1 MKLPQGYSNPYS
13 PLSPQG
19 TAATATNV
27 KTLSAKDKESTTNL
41 QYSPI
46 PVAQTAGAAAAAQ
59 ASAQASAQSSAQ
71 VAAQGQVAPMPGPIT
86 PGMPLLPGMP
96 TSPIALPGPGFGF
109 GFGPGFLGL
118 GGIGSGM
125 GGFGGMPGLGVFGTF
140 QSGVG

>member
-1 MKLPQGYSNPYS
+1 MSFRL
-13 PLSPQG
+13 LV
-19 TAATATNV
+19 TNV
-27 KTLSAKDKESTTNL
+27 KTLSAKDKEATTNL
-41 QYSPI
+41 QFSPM
-46 PVAQTAGAAAAAQ
+46 A
-59 ASAQASAQSSAQ
+59 
-71 VAAQGQVAPMPGPIT
+71 AAQGQVAPMPGPIT

-125 GGFGGMPGLGVFGTF
+125 GGMVGMGGLGFGGMPGLGAFGTF